1 MKLQRVLL
9 EGSLGGHH
17 SAASR
22 ASGTTT
28 AGAGCCCRRENS
40 IGCGLRGLWPSSE
53 VRAQPGREAAAEKDV
68 AAIADGDPRI
78 VRVGK
83 ARFAVIQSKLDAVIG
98 RRRGRSVIQPCG
110 ESGFACDIAIAVVPA
125 NRGIGKSGECD
136 IDV

>member
-22 ASGTTT
+22 ASRTTT
-28 AGAGCCCRRENS
+28 AGARGCCRRENS

-68 AAIADGDPRI
+68 AAIADGDPGI

-83 ARFAVIQSKLDAVIG
+83 AGFAVIQSKLDAVIG
-98 RRRGRSVIQPCG
+98 GGCGRWLVQFRG
-110 ESGFACDIAIAVVPA
+110 ESGFARDIAIAVV
-125 NRGIGKSGECD
+125 
-136 IDV
+136 